1 MPTRSPCHTGGLL
14 PTSLVQ
20 CTIPFRK
27 IRSQGQARARAR
39 ARGQGHDQGHAR
51 TRFPHLA
58 ICDAETRVPHRTC
71 FCFSNIHECA
81 TRDLGPTSHGGRG
94 RAEPGRASTCDAGLG
109 PKPSDLRRGDQ
120 GPTSHVASFKHPG
133 MCDAGPG
140 SHIPWRAMPGRAR
153 TRDAGPGSHNQQCA
167 IRRPGSHITRGKF
180 PTSKNVRRG
189 TGVPHRMAR
198 FFGYEITITT

>member
-1 MPTRSPCHTGGLL
+1 MLIVLSPSHAHRGYWLGRFNFVRICPRAHRAIRVGFFRHRLCNAQSLSARSA
-14 PTSLVQ
+14 
-20 CTIPFRK
+20 
-27 IRSQGQARARAR
+27 ARARPQPGPGPG
-39 ARGQGHDQGHAR
+39 GQGHDQGHAR

-58 ICDAETRVPHRTC
+58 MCDAETRVPHRTC

-140 SHIPWRAMPGRAR
+140 SHIPWRAMPGRA
-153 TRDAGPGSHNQQCA
+153 
-167 IRRPGSHITRGKF
+167 
-180 PTSKNVRRG
+180 
-189 TGVPHRMAR
+189 
-198 FFGYEITITT
+198 